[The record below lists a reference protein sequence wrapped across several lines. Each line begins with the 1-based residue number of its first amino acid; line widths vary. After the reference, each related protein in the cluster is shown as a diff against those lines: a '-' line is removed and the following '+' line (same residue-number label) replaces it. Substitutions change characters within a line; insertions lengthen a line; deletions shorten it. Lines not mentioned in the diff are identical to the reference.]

1 MKSHGTAMFSQD
13 EIDAVLKD
21 AQEAVDTLAGD
32 VDAMGDSTAVQAT
45 PAPAGPPPAQPA
57 AAPRS
62 PTLDR
67 ILKLKV
73 PVRVRL
79 ANRSMLVS
87 EIMNLGPGT
96 ILEFDRTVDQELDL
110 MISNR
115 QIGCGVAVK
124 VNEHFG
130 LRITY
135 IGDVKERINSLGAI

>member
-1 MKSHGTAMFSQD
+1 
-13 EIDAVLKD
+13 
-21 AQEAVDTLAGD
+21 
-32 VDAMGDSTAVQAT
+32 
-45 PAPAGPPPAQPA
+45 
-57 AAPRS
+57 
-62 PTLDR
+62 
-67 ILKLKV
+67 
-73 PVRVRL
+73 
-79 ANRSMLVS
+79 
-87 EIMNLGPGT
+87 MNLGPGT

>member
-1 MKSHGTAMFSQD
+1 MFSQD
-13 EIDAVLKD
+13 DIDAVLKD

-32 VDAMGDSTAVQAT
+32 VGAMGDSTAVQAA
-45 PAPAGPPPAQPA
+45 PAPASPPPPAPPDPAQPT
-57 AAPRS
+57 AAPR
-62 PTLDR
+62 PPAIDR
-67 ILKLKV
+67 ILKLEV

-79 ANRSMLVS
+79 ANRPMLVS

-115 QIGCGVAVK
+115 QIGYGVAVK

-135 IGDVKERINSLGAI
+135 IGDVKERINSLGAL

>member
-1 MKSHGTAMFSQD
+1 MFSQD
-13 EIDAVLKD
+13 DIDAVLKD

-32 VDAMGDSTAVQAT
+32 VGAMGDSTAVQAA
-45 PAPAGPPPAQPA
+45 PAPPDPAQPT
-57 AAPRS
+57 AAPR
-62 PTLDR
+62 PPAIDR
-67 ILKLKV
+67 ILKLEV

-79 ANRSMLVS
+79 ANRPMLVS

-115 QIGCGVAVK
+115 QIGYGVAVK

-135 IGDVKERINSLGAI
+135 IGDVKERINSLGAL